1 MLLVMK
7 RWRDIVVNGCIS
19 GVHPRTRE
27 RWRDT
32 VKGEVERHRRD
43 WGRGRWRDTVV
54 IGQGRGGET
63 PS

>member
-7 RWRDIVVNGCIS
+7 RWRDFGVNGCIS

-27 RWRDT
+27 RLRDI

-43 WGRGRWRDTVV
+43 WGRERWRDTVV